1 MVKHT
6 QAICRFECLFCG
18 VFHLTLSRRR
28 PLSYRNQWSGANQ
41 WTGFYM
47 ITASV
52 LKGLKRRL
60 WHRCFF
66 AKFLRTPISHR
77 TPPVVVSERIT
88 TNKSNFGRQEYLRF
102 HIWFIMTLYYNKMRQ
117 WLLQLAAAILLQ
129 NSAKIYYKMCQ
140 VLLCKM

>member
-1 MVKHT
+1 
-6 QAICRFECLFCG
+6 
-18 VFHLTLSRRR
+18 
-28 PLSYRNQWSGANQ
+28 
-41 WTGFYM
+41 M
-47 ITASV
+47 ITVSV

-102 HIWFIMTLYYNKMRQ
+102 HIWFIMTLYYNKCDSGYYNLRQ
-117 WLLQLAAAILLQ
+117 LFYYKIRQRFIIKCARFFF
-129 NSAKIYYKMCQ
+129 AKCDSFITNCDSYYKVRFYYKMWCFPSP
-140 VLLCKM
+140 